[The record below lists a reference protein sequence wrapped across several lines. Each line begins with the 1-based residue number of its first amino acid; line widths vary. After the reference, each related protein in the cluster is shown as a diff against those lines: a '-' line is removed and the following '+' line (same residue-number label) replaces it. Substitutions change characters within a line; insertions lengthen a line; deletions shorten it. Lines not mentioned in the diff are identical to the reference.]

1 MVKPNP
7 PQIMAVSFLC
17 VIMLG
22 AALLSLPAATSQ
34 RGSLSFIDSLFTSTS
49 AVCVTG
55 LTVVDTGTA
64 FSTAGK
70 WILFALFQIG
80 GLGIMTF
87 STFFAV
93 LMGRKIGFSETD
105 VIKSSMDRHSVLG
118 MEKLILYILGLT
130 LAIEVLGAALLYL
143 RWSSITSWTVAETVT
158 QSVFHSVSGFCNAGF
173 SLFGDSLSAYRADPW
188 INLIMMGLI
197 VAGGIGFIVLMD
209 VAGLFRKTL
218 RARNLSIQ
226 SKVAI
231 TTSLVLILGGAAL
244 IFFFERGNALKGM
257 GTGESLW
264 ASFFQSVAARTAGF
278 NTFNIA
284 DMASP
289 ARLVLIFLM
298 FIGASP
304 GSTGGGIKTCT
315 FAVLAVTVYGIMRNK
330 TRTSFFGRSVPAQII
345 REVIVIIFLA
355 IAWIFIAAIAL
366 TYLERNNPAIAG
378 NFMNALFEVVS
389 AFGTVGLSTGVT
401 AGLSFG
407 GKICIILTMYAGRI
421 GPLTLALAVAFR
433 TRTDRYSYPEENI
446 MVG

>member
-7 PQIMAVSFLC
+7 PQIMAASFLC

-22 AALLSLPAATSQ
+22 AALLSLPAATSLP
-34 RGSLSFIDSLFTSTS
+34 GSLSFIDGLFTSTS

-55 LTVVDTGTA
+55 LTVVDTGTI
-64 FSTAGK
+64 FSSAGR

-105 VIKSSMDRHSVLG
+105 VIKSSMDRHSVFG
-118 MEKLILYILGLT
+118 MERLILYILGLT
-130 LAIEVLGAALLYL
+130 FTIEAVGAALLFL
-143 RWSSITSWTVAETVT
+143 RWRATMSWTAAETLT
-158 QSVFHSVSGFCNAGF
+158 QAVFHSVSGFCNAGF
-173 SLFGDSLSAYRADPW
+173 SLFGDSFSAYRADPW
-188 INLIMMGLI
+188 INIIMMGLI

-209 VAGLFRKTL
+209 AAGLFRKSRGTK
-218 RARNLSIQ
+218 NLSLQ

-231 TTSLVLILGGAAL
+231 TTSAILILGGAAL
-244 IFFFERGNALKGM
+244 IFLFERGNLLKGM
-257 GTGESLW
+257 GMGESLL
-264 ASFFQSVAARTAGF
+264 ASFFQSVTARTAGF
-278 NTFNIA
+278 NTVNIA
-284 DMASP
+284 GMASP

-330 TRTSFFGRSVPAQII
+330 ARTSFFGRSVPMQII

-355 IAWIFIAAIAL
+355 IAWIFAATIAL
-366 TYLERNNPAIAG
+366 TYLERNNPAISG
-378 NFMNALFEVVS
+378 NFMGAFFEVVS

-433 TRTDRYSYPEENI
+433 PRADRYSYPEENI